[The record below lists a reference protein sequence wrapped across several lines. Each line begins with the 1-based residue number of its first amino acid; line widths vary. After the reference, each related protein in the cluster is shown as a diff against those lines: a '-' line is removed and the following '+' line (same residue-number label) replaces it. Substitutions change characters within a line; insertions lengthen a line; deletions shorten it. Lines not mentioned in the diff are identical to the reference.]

1 MQPRSSTDALKLML
15 LKRGHHMKINRI
27 AMTSAVVLHDT
38 RSVGDG
44 AAAIVRVAGHDLQ
57 HEPYLRLGY

>member
-1 MQPRSSTDALKLML
+1 MRARRSIGARRDTWIRAGVDDAT
-15 LKRGHHMKINRI
+15 GIE
-27 AMTSAVVLHDT
+27 HDT

-57 HEPYLRLGY
+57 HEPYLRLGC